1 MMQDHQRTHS
11 TAASLIPA
19 QQVSKGVELMC
30 IYHQQT
36 TEERTNGAWKLQI
49 SFKVDV
55 QSSKQKQYIN
65 AQSVLTASLAV
76 MKLGCAQRLVNCAF
90 LNT

>member
-1 MMQDHQRTHS
+1 
-11 TAASLIPA
+11 
-19 QQVSKGVELMC
+19 
-30 IYHQQT
+30 
-36 TEERTNGAWKLQI
+36 
-49 SFKVDV
+49 V